1 MHAVFRGGT
10 EGGAGG
16 AIAPPLVCNDMAS
29 DNNFAQSADHHN
41 NNKSSNLS
49 CISYIVCILKLL
61 LVQTPKVG
69 VVIPKISPRANFLL
83 YLSPTMFNILVLPLV
98 FMPYKMIM
106 YRWVTLWS
114 GQSQCH
120 SIPKE
125 ARVFTPP
132 IKKIEFATKSVIQ

>member
-1 MHAVFRGGT
+1 MNMVSG
-10 EGGAGG
+10 
-16 AIAPPLVCNDMAS
+16 
-29 DNNFAQSADHHN
+29 NNFAKSADHHN
-41 NNKSSNLS
+41 SDKSSNL
-49 CISYIVCILKLL
+49 LF
-61 LVQTPKVG
+61 VQTPKVG

-98 FMPYKMIM
+98 FMPYKTIM

-132 IKKIEFATKSVIQ
+132 IKKIEFATKSVLQ

>member
-1 MHAVFRGGT
+1 
-10 EGGAGG
+10 
-16 AIAPPLVCNDMAS
+16 MAS
-29 DNNFAQSADHHN
+29 GNNFAQSADHHN
-41 NNKSSNLS
+41 NDKSSNLS
-49 CISYIVCILKLL
+49 CISCIVWLL
-61 LVQTPKVG
+61 FVQTPKVG
-69 VVIPKISPRANFLL
+69 VVIPKISPRVNFLL